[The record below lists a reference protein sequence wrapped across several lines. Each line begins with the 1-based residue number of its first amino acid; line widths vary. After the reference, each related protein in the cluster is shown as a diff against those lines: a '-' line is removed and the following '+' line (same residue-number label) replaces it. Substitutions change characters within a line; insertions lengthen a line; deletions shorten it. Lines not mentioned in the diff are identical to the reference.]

1 MTAGITKT
9 PSVVGATNGVHC
21 VGSGLRPEPRP
32 TTAKAG
38 VKSRV
43 KPNVTVRLADGAVLS
58 VQGRQAQT
66 LSLLIRKGPAGLTS
80 GEASG
85 YGWARRTSAYIR
97 KPRLAGVPIVTATE
111 RVLDARIGRY
121 FLAGSV
127 SVVSEGGGL

>member
-1 MTAGITKT
+1 MSPGKTKA
-9 PSVVGATNGVHC
+9 PSVVGATNRAHF

-43 KPNVTVRLADGAVLS
+43 KPNVTVRLADGTVLS
-58 VQGRQAQT
+58 VQGREAQT
-66 LSLLIRKGPAGLTS
+66 LSLLMRRGPARLTS

-85 YGWARRTSAYIR
+85 YGWSRRTSAYVR
-97 KPRLAGVPIVTATE
+97 KLRLAGVPTVTASE
-111 RVLDARIGRY
+111 RILDARIGRY
-121 FLAGSV
+121 YLVGPV

>member
-1 MTAGITKT
+1 MTGPNIKNPAVART
-9 PSVVGATNGVHC
+9 TNGAQI
-21 VGSGLRPEPRP
+21 GGLVLQPEPRP

-38 VKSRV
+38 V

-58 VQGRQAQT
+58 VQGREAQT

-97 KPRLAGVPIVTATE
+97 KLRLAGVPIVTASE

-121 FLAGSV
+121 YLVGSV